1 MAGET
6 VEFDGV
12 IVGFESPE
20 GFDAPSVFVQGSVG
34 GEQASFY
41 LLLPREKYEELLRLG
56 VGQMIS
62 GVARI
67 VSRDPLVLEFVRG

>member
-1 MAGET
+1 MDSET

-20 GFDAPSVFVQGSVG
+20 GFDSSCVFVQGSVG

-41 LLLPREKYEELLRLG
+41 LLVPPEKYDELLRLG
-56 VGQMIS
+56 VGQMIR
-62 GVARI
+62 GAARI
-67 VSRDPLVLEFVRG
+67 VSRDPLVLELVRG

>member
-1 MAGET
+1 MVGET

-41 LLLPREKYEELLRLG
+41 LLLPREKYDELLRLG

-67 VSRDPLVLEFVRG
+67 VSRDPLVLELVRG

>member
-1 MAGET
+1 MSDET
-6 VEFDGV
+6 VEFNGV
-12 IVGFESPE
+12 IVGFESPA
-20 GFDAPSVFVQGSVG
+20 GFGSPSVFVQGSVD

-41 LLLPREKYEELLRLG
+41 LLVPREKYDELSRLG

-67 VSRDPLVLEFVRG
+67 VSRDPLVLELVRG

>member
-1 MAGET
+1 MGGET

-20 GFDAPSVFVQGSVG
+20 GFDSPSIFVQGSVD

-41 LLLPREKYEELLRLG
+41 LLVPRKKYDELLRLG
-56 VGQMIS
+56 VGQIIS

-67 VSRDPLVLEFVRG
+67 VSRDPLVLELVRG